1 MAETGES
8 LDGEPRVV
16 VVGAACVDTKG
27 QTHATVVPGTS
38 NPGAIRIGVGGVGRN
53 IAEALGRLGLQVSLI
68 TAVGDDDWGR
78 DIVRRTRRG
87 GVDVHDVQICPGE
100 RSAAYL
106 AVMDDHGERVV
117 SVDDTGIL
125 QHISPGYIF
134 ERQQLFAQADMI
146 VLDGNVAGETLEA
159 IFALAE
165 RFSFPM
171 ALDPTSA
178 VLAQRLQK
186 HLGRFHLVTPDA
198 AEAEVLAGMR
208 IQSDRDAVLA
218 SQAIVAAGAEVA
230 VVTMAEQGC
239 AYATS
244 ETSGRIPAI
253 RSEVVDRIGAGDTLT
268 AGAVYGILSGFA
280 VDEAVRLGM
289 AAAALTLRCQ
299 ESVYPQLSLQ
309 ALYDAMTP

>member
-1 MAETGES
+1 VADMTES
-8 LDGEPRVV
+8 VDGEPQVI

-27 QTHATVVPGTS
+27 QAHASVVPGTS
-38 NPGAIRIGVGGVGRN
+38 NPGDIRIGVGGVGRN
-53 IAEALGRLGLQVSLI
+53 IAEALGRLGVAVTLI

-87 GVDVHDVQICPGE
+87 GVDVHHVRICPGE

-106 AVMDDHGERVV
+106 AVTDDHGERVV
-117 SVDDTGIL
+117 SVDDTSIL
-125 QHISPGYIF
+125 RHIDPEYLVK
-134 ERQQLFAQADMI
+134 RQRLFAQADM
-146 VLDGNVAGETLEA
+146 VVVDGNVSEETLDTLFR
-159 IFALAE
+159 FAD
-165 RFSFPM
+165 RYGFPM

-178 VLAQRLQK
+178 VLALRLQR
-186 HLGRFHLVTPDA
+186 HLARFELVTPDV
-198 AEAEVLAGMR
+198 AEAEVLVAAH
-208 IQSDRDAVLA
+208 IQSDRDAQLA
-218 SQAIVAAGAEVA
+218 AQAMVAAGVRVA

-268 AGAVYGILSGFA
+268 AGTVFGILQGFA

-289 AAAALTLRCQ
+289 AASAMTLRCA
-299 ESVYPQLSLQ
+299 ESVSPQLSLQ